1 MCEPTQSLFSGLVA
15 SKPISPTQS
24 VRTFGKSADGWLCTA
39 LGHLLERLKTIILT
53 IINAFAM
60 TLRCY
65 TPLNHLAQTSHAV
78 LLNATQ
84 VNRMLADLN
93 EVNYHNVEGTSMI
106 TLQNKLTIYDRINSS
121 NGLVPSISIEH
132 RNVQPKISLVV
143 KKDTLSPGQI

>member
-93 EVNYHNVEGTSMI
+93 EI

>member
-93 EVNYHNVEGTSMI
+93 EI

-132 RNVQPKISLVV
+132 RNVKPKISLVV
-143 KKDTLSPGQI
+143 KKDTLSPAQI